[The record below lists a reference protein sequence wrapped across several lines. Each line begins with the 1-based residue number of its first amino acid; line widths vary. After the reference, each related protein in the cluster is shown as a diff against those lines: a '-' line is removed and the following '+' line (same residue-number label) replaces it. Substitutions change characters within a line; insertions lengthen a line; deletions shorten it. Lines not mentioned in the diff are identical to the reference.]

1 VRVPYTR
8 TRELPVASSRLVE
21 ASCQSQLSVVGKR
34 QPRSS
39 VSSRLLTENWQLTI
53 DDCYRPSMRAVIQ
66 RVTRASVQV
75 EQEIVS
81 QIGRGLL
88 VLLGVEPTDSTD
100 DVLWLAGKISRLRIF
115 PDETGVMNL
124 SVQEIAGDLLAVSQF
139 TLFASTRKGN
149 RPSFLQAAAPEKANQ
164 LYEDFCKQLETEIA
178 KPVRRGIFGAK
189 MQIDLLNDG
198 PVTFFID
205 TKRKE

>member
-1 VRVPYTR
+1 MRCSIDGVRFSSLALTLALA
-8 TRELPVASSRLVE
+8 LPF
-21 ASCQSQLSVVGKR
+21 
-34 QPRSS
+34 P
-39 VSSRLLTENWQLTI
+39 
-53 DDCYRPSMRAVIQ
+53 MRAVIQ
-66 RVTRASVQV
+66 RVTRASVEV
-75 EQEIVS
+75 KQEIVS

-88 VLLGVEPTDSTD
+88 VLLGVEPADSTD

-115 PDETGVMNL
+115 PDETGAMNL
-124 SVQEIAGDLLAVSQF
+124 SVQEIAGDLLVVSQF

-149 RPSFLQAAAPEKANQ
+149 RPSFLQAAAPEQANQ

-198 PVTFFID
+198 PVTIFID